1 MNKLS
6 FCVEEDPEQ
15 QRLTGANKQNSQ
27 NHLIPV
33 IDQGEGSSV
42 AAAISK
48 ERRQYYTMRAAIDE
62 KFVPRSIKNL
72 RLAAYLIF
80 FVLISLSS
88 KYQEFTLVV
97 LFFVVKQSLFNRI
110 NDNI

>member
-1 MNKLS
+1 
-6 FCVEEDPEQ
+6 
-15 QRLTGANKQNSQ
+15 
-27 NHLIPV
+27 
-33 IDQGEGSSV
+33 
-42 AAAISK
+42 
-48 ERRQYYTMRAAIDE
+48 MRAAIDE